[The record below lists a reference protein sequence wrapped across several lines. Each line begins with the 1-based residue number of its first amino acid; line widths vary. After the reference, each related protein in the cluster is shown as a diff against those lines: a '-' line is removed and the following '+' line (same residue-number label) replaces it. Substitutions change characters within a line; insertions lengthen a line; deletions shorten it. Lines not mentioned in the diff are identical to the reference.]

1 MAEKTIALTGAEEKI
16 EYGGGCNAWLRNDG
30 TATVYAAKS
39 AGVTAGAD
47 GVVAVPAGGS
57 APLYGADGT
66 VFLLGTGSVQL
77 IGSDYSTNPFKTS
90 TASGGSGVDDVAR
103 AAIEAHSG
111 NADIHVTAAEKA
123 AWNGKAELSDIPTS
137 LPANGGNADTVGGSG
152 ISSGGT
158 AGVLTVV
165 GDYGVTALGPYIDFH
180 TEAGQAYDGRLVRG
194 SGMFWLFNADN
205 SRAVLVADIQGNA
218 ETLGNRQAGDYAL
231 AASIPTKLSELAND
245 SGFITSPDGGNAA
258 SVGSYTE
265 EKIAAL
271 EARIAALEGGGT

>member
-1 MAEKTIALTGAEEKI
+1 MAEKTIALTGAEVKI

-30 TATVYAAKS
+30 AATVYAAKA
-39 AGVTAGAD
+39 AGITAGAD

-103 AAIEAHSG
+103 AAVEAHAG

-123 AWNGKAELSDIPTS
+123 AWNGKADKSDIPTS
-137 LPANGGNADTVGGSG
+137 LPANGGNADTLDGKHAEDFK
-152 ISSGGT
+152 I
-158 AGVLTVV
+158 LTFV
-165 GDYGVTALGPYIDFH
+165 DNDAEVTCI
-180 TEAGQAYDGRLVRG
+180 EARRDNTVIRLQIQTNMEIAR
-194 SGMFWLFNADN
+194 LFK
-205 SRAVLVADIQGNA
+205 S
-218 ETLGNRQAGDYAL
+218 T
-231 AASIPTKLSELAND
+231 
-245 SGFITSPDGGNAA
+245 DGGASWTGLPLGAA
-258 SVGSYTE
+258 TNVGAYTE

>member
-1 MAEKTIALTGAEEKI
+1 MAEKTIALTGAEVKI

-30 TATVYAAKS
+30 TATVYAAKA
-39 AGVTAGAD
+39 AGITAGAD

-103 AAIEAHSG
+103 AAVEAHAG
-111 NADIHVTAAEKA
+111 NAEVHVTAAEKA
-123 AWNGKAELSDIPTS
+123 VWNGKADVDDCV
-137 LPANGGNADTVGGSG
+137 PATMGLNFS
-152 ISSGGT
+152 
-158 AGVLTVV
+158 AGAKE
-165 GDYGVTALGPYIDFH
+165 Y
-180 TEAGQAYDGRLVRG
+180 
-194 SGMFWLFNADN
+194 
-205 SRAVLVADIQGNA
+205 A
-218 ETLGNRQAGDYAL
+218 ETYKSGAINIEFTWRGFGATDAPYPGGDWFFHAYKGEDNWIRIVAFDIRDTASYEIAKRNGSWGSWKKL
-231 AASIPTKLSELAND
+231 A
-245 SGFITSPDGGNAA
+245 DGGNAA
-258 SVGSYTE
+258 SVGAYTE